1 MTTTR
6 LLPIALAAL
15 LSAPALAQEQAQVPA
30 DPQPADEPVAVEPV
44 ASFEPVDENPTVV
57 DPADTIPPPETD
69 ADVDRRC
76 LEQTGSRVTADP
88 QPATPKDQSERD
100 GEDCAIGNG
109 TVYTRDDLDR
119 TGETTV
125 EEALESLDPRVF

>member
-44 ASFEPVDENPTVV
+44 ASFEPVDENPTTV
-57 DPADTIPPPETD
+57 DPADTVPAPEGD

-88 QPATPKDQSERD
+88 QPATPKDQSARD
-100 GEDCAIGNG
+100 GEDCAIGYG

-119 TGETTV
+119 TGEITV